1 MRFVPMSDKVR
12 HGDENNAVG
21 GYGERYNRLSYT
33 DDYLEPIETG
43 DSE

>member
-1 MRFVPMSDKVR
+1 M
-12 HGDENNAVG
+12 G
-21 GYGERYNRLSYT
+21 GYGERYNHLSYT